1 MKAGQ
6 WDVLG
11 MRLAVLLTWSED
23 GWVAIATDI
32 TKPQTAGGGKVGLVK
47 RETVQTVQTGSY
59 QSVTH
64 TYINWLNLESIDFQ
78 RGWDFTAWLHQSPL
92 LFIASHTLD
101 EGCGL
106 RENKAL

>member
-32 TKPQTAGGGKVGLVK
+32 TKPQTAGGGERWGL
-47 RETVQTVQTGSY
+47 
-59 QSVTH
+59 
-64 TYINWLNLESIDFQ
+64 
-78 RGWDFTAWLHQSPL
+78 
-92 LFIASHTLD
+92 
-101 EGCGL
+101 
-106 RENKAL
+106 

>member
-32 TKPQTAGGGKVGLVK
+32 TKPQTAGGGKGGACK
-47 RETVQTVQTGSY
+47 TGNSTNSSNRELPISDAYV
-59 QSVTH
+59 
-64 TYINWLNLESIDFQ
+64 INWLNLESIDFQ

-92 LFIASHTLD
+92 LFMGSHTLG

>member
-32 TKPQTAGGGKVGLVK
+32 TKPQTAGGGGKGGACK
-47 RETVQTVQTGSY
+47 TGNSTNSSNRELPISDAYVY
-59 QSVTH
+59 
-64 TYINWLNLESIDFQ
+64 
-78 RGWDFTAWLHQSPL
+78 
-92 LFIASHTLD
+92 
-101 EGCGL
+101 
-106 RENKAL
+106 